1 MVDIAKLAKGDK
13 IIDSLGNRYLVIGI
27 DPKYKAWLKVR
38 EVYDGGIHAKYES
51 GLYIPT
57 TNFDTYNKVYE
68 WTKWRNHICPDGKTA
83 KYKTNRRDIK
93 FKRDG
98 VEVSASCHEE
108 DVFNL
113 EHGLELCWN
122 RWNEKMK
129 SNANNVMDTGKSAI
143 VKPKKINVN
152 DLRGQQFGNYVA
164 VSITGKDKSRHNI
177 WMCVCPTCGDVIYAT
192 AYDLMHG
199 RKKVSCKCDKSG
211 NTSSSTNTNS
221 TVATSG
227 YIQTMDDKDGIAT
240 SNTAVAITTTN
251 WYDDGSTTTT
261 YSEYKDNTIT
271 SDEVDNTIDKNKVNI
286 NISYSDEVKQDI
298 QNYMNLI
305 FTQHHPLVFS
315 RETKADLLSF
325 PVYYRIAHC
334 IPADLTFY
342 GETAK
347 RINKMY
353 NLEHIFKIND
363 YYGWVEAGDA
373 ISEAN
378 VYTLLPNKAK
388 FTKVDMSTLREC
400 LKMLADYC
408 VIDGVQHLAMPR
420 ICTGGNKLPWVEVK
434 QAIIDVF
441 TEVYNNRDEAYP
453 IYIDFCYK

>member
-27 DPKYKAWLKVR
+27 DPQYKAWLKVR

-199 RKKVSCKCDKSG
+199 RKKVSCKCDKSD
-211 NTSSSTNTNS
+211 NTSSSTNTTS

-227 YIQTMDDKDGIAT
+227 YIQTMDDEDGIAT
-240 SNTAVAITTTN
+240 SNTTT

-261 YSEYKDNTIT
+261 YSNITEDDITEDDIKESTKKEFTYTFYKT
-271 SDEVDNTIDKNKVNI
+271 
-286 NISYSDEVKQDI
+286 
-298 QNYMNLI
+298 
-305 FTQHHPLVFS
+305 HHPLVFS
-315 RETKADLLSF
+315 REIKVDLLNL

-334 IPADLTFY
+334 IPADLTFH

-363 YYGWVEAGDA
+363 YYGWVEAGDT

-453 IYIDFCYK
+453 IYIDFCCK